1 MTNTRF
7 LFLLPLLVWAI
18 LCHGQNVSTQT
29 LITGKI
35 ISEDDK
41 SPLPLCNVTLFMAS
55 NNTPYKQD
63 SLVCGTVSDDNGTFT
78 LQPST
83 GDYLLR
89 CTLIGYQTIEKV
101 ISMAENKKEILLE
114 MSPLSQELKEVVV
127 TGRLIEKNRTAS
139 S

>member
-1 MTNTRF
+1 
-7 LFLLPLLVWAI
+7 
-18 LCHGQNVSTQT
+18 
-29 LITGKI
+29 
-35 ISEDDK
+35 
-41 SPLPLCNVTLFMAS
+41 MAS

-127 TGRLIEKNRTAS
+127 TGRLIEKKTGPFRHEYAEQPFS
-139 S
+139 KK